1 MAKKRAKVV
10 FSPDLETVRMMWKTM
25 EATKAGFSLER
36 INNYSDAYYIVRTNL
51 NNYDFS
57 YMRIDTSKK
66 DTPKNRLVFT
76 EEDGWNKIVELYM
89 NLKIK
94 YDGMEEIKNGA

>member
-10 FSPDLETVRMMWKTM
+10 FSPELETVRMMWKTM

-76 EEDGWNKIVELYM
+76 EESGWNEIIKLYEIIK
-89 NLKIK
+89 LK
-94 YDGMEEIKNGA
+94 YDGLQKS

>member
-1 MAKKRAKVV
+1 MAKKQAKKV

-51 NNYDFS
+51 NNYVFT

-76 EEDGWNKIVELYM
+76 EENGWNKIVELYNLM
-89 NLKIK
+89 NDKW
-94 YDGMEEIKNGA
+94 NTRT

>member
-1 MAKKRAKVV
+1 MAKKQAKIV
-10 FSPDLETVRMMWKTM
+10 FSPELDTVRMMWETM
-25 EATKAGFSLER
+25 RLAKVGFSLSR
-36 INNYSDAYYIVRTNL
+36 IDNYSDAYYIVRTNL

-76 EEDGWNKIVELYM
+76 EENGWNEIVKLYEL
-89 NLKIK
+89 IK
-94 YDGMEEIKNGA
+94 QKCDGL

>member
-1 MAKKRAKVV
+1 MAKRVKKFE
-10 FSPDLETVRMMWKTM
+10 FSPDLETVRIMWKTM

-51 NNYDFS
+51 NNYVFT

-76 EEDGWNKIVELYM
+76 EEDGWNKMVELYV

-94 YDGMEEIKNGA
+94 YDGL